1 MNPEDMAILSFYEE
15 KATVSDKSEVFLVQ
29 HRETGLFYIKK
40 YISIYD
46 RELYMSL
53 KSMNISGIPQIYH
66 IAEDDDRL
74 IVIEE
79 YISGT
84 SLSSYMLEHGLFS
97 PEAAADIISRLC
109 DILIRLHS
117 CNPPLIHRDIK
128 PSNIIISSEMKVT
141 LVDFNASKQFDS
153 HKNYDTYL
161 MGTAEYAAPE
171 QFGFRQSDER
181 TDIYALGILLN
192 VLITGCFPKD
202 VLCSESA
209 AKIVTK
215 CTQMEPMQRYRSV
228 SQLKSALKHMTSDAY
243 ADSLY
248 PFLPPGFRTLT
259 WWKIIIA
266 VIMYPAL
273 IYSFLNLELSDC
285 PTPAQLYTE
294 RILISLWALFT
305 VAIVFNYM
313 GLTDRLPVARSKSA
327 AVRVFGIALWSFAA
341 LVAAAFISVM
351 IFA

>member
-1 MNPEDMAILSFYEE
+1 MNSEDMAILSFYEE
-15 KATVSDKSEVFLVQ
+15 KATVSDKSGVFLVQ

-40 YISIYD
+40 YISTYD
-46 RELYMSL
+46 KELYMSL

-66 IAEDDDRL
+66 IAEDGSRL

-84 SLSSYMLEHGLFS
+84 PLSSYMLEHGPFA
-97 PEAAADIISRLC
+97 PEAAAAIIISLC

-117 CNPPLIHRDIK
+117 CSPPLIHRDIK

-141 LVDFNASKQFDS
+141 LIDFNASKQFDS

-202 VLCSESA
+202 VLCSEPA

-215 CTQMEPMQRYRSV
+215 CTQMEPMQRFHSAA
-228 SQLKSALKHMTSDAY
+228 QLKSALKHMTSDTY
-243 ADSLY
+243 TTVRC

-266 VIMYPAL
+266 VIMYPLL
-273 IYSFLNLELSDC
+273 IYTCMNLELSDC
-285 PTPAQLYTE
+285 RTSVQLYTE
-294 RILISLWALFT
+294 RGLISVWALFT
-305 VAIVFNYM
+305 VALAFNYM
-313 GLTDRLPVARSKSA
+313 GLADRLPVARSKTA
-327 AVRVFGIALWSFAA
+327 AVRALGMILWSFAA
-341 LVAAAFISVM
+341 LVIAAFIAVM
-351 IFA
+351 IFS